1 MFHFVQIN
9 NNTYVIG
16 KIKHWDKNI
25 ENKINNSI
33 IKCAEELDKNGIFD
47 KINKNNMFTVTNW
60 QYKYDGEKIRTMV
73 IQQLNNKEQ
82 AIEILLNAQTG
93 DIEELYCREDVSAGE
108 TSNET
113 VRNSILKELNAI
125 LQKLKN

>member
-1 MFHFVQIN
+1 
-9 NNTYVIG
+9 
-16 KIKHWDKNI
+16 
-25 ENKINNSI
+25 
-33 IKCAEELDKNGIFD
+33 
-47 KINKNNMFTVTNW
+47 MFTVTNW

-93 DIEELYCREDVSAGE
+93 AIEELYCREDVSAGE

>member
-1 MFHFVQIN
+1 
-9 NNTYVIG
+9 
-16 KIKHWDKNI
+16 
-25 ENKINNSI
+25 
-33 IKCAEELDKNGIFD
+33 
-47 KINKNNMFTVTNW
+47 
-60 QYKYDGEKIRTMV
+60 MV

-93 DIEELYCREDVSAGE
+93 DIEELYYREDVSAGE

-113 VRNSILKELNAI
+113 VRNSILKELNSI